1 MQIESVDKS
10 ISLNLISSRKE
21 DHNLQIITKSGL
33 LWDTKQQKAIERGNL
48 IHELLSKIKT
58 PNDISFA
65 LEDMVL
71 SGNLTK
77 EKLKSLSL
85 VIDEVINHDALKR
98 YFSNEYNIFNEVDI
112 ITKTGR
118 QIRPDRLNINK
129 KNEVIIIDYKTGEHK
144 SSYSKQLI
152 DYESILNEMNYKVI
166 NKILVYINEEVVVIE
181 V

>member
-1 MQIESVDKS
+1 MK
-10 ISLNLISSRKE
+10 K
-21 DHNLQIITKSGL
+21 
-33 LWDTKQQKAIERGNL
+33 
-48 IHELLSKIKT
+48 
-58 PNDISFA
+58 F
-65 LEDMVL
+65 
-71 SGNLTK
+71 K

-152 DYESILNEMNYKVI
+152 DYESSYF
-166 NKILVYINEEVVVIE
+166 
-181 V
+181 

>member
-1 MQIESVDKS
+1 
-10 ISLNLISSRKE
+10 
-21 DHNLQIITKSGL
+21 
-33 LWDTKQQKAIERGNL
+33 
-48 IHELLSKIKT
+48 
-58 PNDISFA
+58 
-65 LEDMVL
+65 
-71 SGNLTK
+71 
-77 EKLKSLSL
+77 
-85 VIDEVINHDALKR
+85 VINHDALKR